1 MFLSSRDI
9 KWAINCGNLIVSP
22 TPDAMQKG
30 YDETSIDLHLDRVEE
45 AKVWDTD
52 ALKQAEEGRARGR
65 PEVHIGAFVYA
76 KFAEKYLIDPPQPNT
91 LQEEVNLRVFRRG
104 PEIIVQ
110 TGGFLLWQTK
120 ERVGTPKKN
129 PGLICFVEGKST
141 RARTGILI
149 HLTAP
154 TIHAGWSGKIVL
166 EIANVGP
173 FDFVLREGDVIAQ
186 LTVATVSSPPD
197 LALKKAQ
204 SATAGQSHVTGK
216 TDEDSSASR
225 RPRRRRGS

>member
-9 KWAINCGNLIVSP
+9 KWAIECGYLIVNPPPEELNS
-22 TPDAMQKG
+22 G
-30 YDETSIDLHLDRVEE
+30 YDETSIDLHLDKVEE
-45 AKVWDTD
+45 AKVWDIE
-52 ALKQAEEGRARGR
+52 ALRRTEQGRARGR

-76 KFAEKYLIDPPQPNT
+76 SFAERYLIDPPEPQGD
-91 LQEEVNLRVFRRG
+91 ESELRVFRRG
-104 PEIIVQ
+104 PEIIVR

-120 ERVGTPKKN
+120 ELVGTPKKN

-173 FDFVLREGDVIAQ
+173 FDFVLRANDVIAQ
-186 LTVATVSSPPD
+186 LTVSSISSPPD
-197 LALKKAQ
+197 LALKKSQ
-204 SATAGQSHVTGK
+204 SATAGQGHVTGRANGG
-216 TDEDSSASR
+216 SPGPQR
-225 RPRRRRGS
+225 RGRRRE